1 MTCTSVLYS
10 LRDRVLAIDLGQD
23 LVPSATPTTPHPAT
37 PAPGLK
43 LTALHLQNG
52 NKDSIMM
59 ISPTG
64 LKLHPARIP
73 QRG

>member
-23 LVPSATPTTPHPAT
+23 LVPSVP
-37 PAPGLK
+37 PGSQ

-52 NKDSIMM
+52 NKDSIIT
-59 ISPTG
+59 ISPD
-64 LKLHPARIP
+64 
-73 QRG
+73 